1 MVWGLML
8 NIGKFLNSNELCFL
22 IWKKKQSHSKI
33 EIFGGLLL
41 KMLESKTMSN
51 TDIVY
56 TALEK

>member
-1 MVWGLML
+1 M
-8 NIGKFLNSNELCFL
+8 E
-22 IWKKKQSHSKI
+22 KKQSHSKI